1 MQLLAVENKFPSLL
15 FPSLLE
21 RDWRTKTNGLRTSVP
36 LVSLDPFFLAKE
48 VRLFLSRILIIHPS
62 FEEKTPPIAR
72 LRHKGPWSCN
82 PLSNLFRIYLYVF
95 LFPALS
101 PVAKIT
107 KAKWNTPPDIW
118 KQKNFY
124 TGDIVGFK
132 AVPARVS
139 KMTMLSRMF
148 SVENKTFKIH
158 CQHVCNILQFA
169 YFVGFGFGDQVWG
182 LEYAQKLLPTELCS

>member
-1 MQLLAVENKFPSLL
+1 MVLQSVVESVQDRP
-15 FPSLLE
+15 
-21 RDWRTKTNGLRTSVP
+21 LRF
-36 LVSLDPFFLAKE
+36 LVSST
-48 VRLFLSRILIIHPS
+48 V
-62 FEEKTPPIAR
+62 T
-72 LRHKGPWSCN
+72 SCQN
-82 PLSNLFRIYLYVF
+82 NQSQ
-95 LFPALS
+95 
-101 PVAKIT
+101 
-107 KAKWNTPPDIW
+107 WNTPPDIW

-169 YFVGFGFGDQVWG
+169 YLLVLDLGIKSGALSMLKNYSQLNCVPKLRMLPSFHWMEHLQMAPVLKINMRSLKKWDLKVGTLVPTGGKYKKAAFICSLPLLNQPALRGFLG
-182 LEYAQKLLPTELCS
+182 